1 MSRRGSQAGLDAP
14 VRCYYAAEPARRPR
28 CTLAA
33 EVMAG
38 PIPLCGSCA
47 AARSTLGKAGPLVPL
62 PPGPPPDVLA
72 WISQAHAAVGNAN
85 GTWPRPSPEHAPAG
99 TAGPRSHASP
109 ASTRQAAQQRF
120 GHQPP
125 PRPVPSAR
133 DCP

>member
-1 MSRRGSQAGLDAP
+1 MSRRDRQAGLDAP
-14 VRCYYAAEPARRPR
+14 VRCYYAAEPAWRPR

-38 PIPLCGSCA
+38 NIPLCGSCA

-72 WISQAHAAVGNAN
+72 WITQAHAA
-85 GTWPRPSPEHAPAG
+85 AG
-99 TAGPRSHASP
+99 DAEQHLAAAVTRARARGHSWAEIAGQLGV
-109 ASTRQAAQQRF
+109 TRQAAQQRF
-120 GHQPP
+120 GQQHALPLP
-125 PRPVPSAR
+125 TAAR